1 MSYIDAIKN
10 RHSVRN
16 YRPDRIEDSKVQKIR
31 EMIEKAVLS
40 PNFGTPCLLPLQ

>member
-16 YRPDRIEDSKVQKIR
+16 YETTPIEQSKTDRIKELI
-31 EMIEKAVLS
+31 
-40 PNFGTPCLLPLQ
+40 